1 MNGDDRSN
9 IPGDWDALTDRE
21 SGGDSPK
28 SPANLPEKHGPQAL
42 TVMASAWADLVGI
55 LAVCTGALIAI
66 LLLGE
71 RPALPAFGWAAA
83 LAILWWLFA
92 AAILVVVRQA
102 TPGMLLAGVS
112 FSDSIPP
119 RRVGWVL
126 AAALVGV
133 GTLGLSGVLGGDG
146 SLLRLAAASD
156 VVDGPA

>member
-1 MNGDDRSN
+1 MSGDDRSN
-9 IPGDWDALTDRE
+9 IPGDWDALADRKPE
-21 SGGDSPK
+21 MDSPK
-28 SPANLPEKHGPQAL
+28 APASWPEKDGPQAL

-55 LAVCTGALIAI
+55 LAVCTAALVAI

-71 RPALPAFGWAAA
+71 RPALPAFAWAAA
-83 LAILWWLFA
+83 LALLWWLFA
-92 AAILVVVRQA
+92 AAILIIVRQA

-112 FSDSIPP
+112 FSEAVPP

-133 GTLGLSGVLGGDG
+133 ATLGVSGVLGGDG